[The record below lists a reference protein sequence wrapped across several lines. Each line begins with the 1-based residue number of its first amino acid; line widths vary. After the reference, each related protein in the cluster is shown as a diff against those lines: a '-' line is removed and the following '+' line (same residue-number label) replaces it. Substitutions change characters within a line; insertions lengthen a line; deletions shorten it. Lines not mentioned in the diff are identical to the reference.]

1 MYEPADCIVARKG
14 WQSAG
19 ILAYLSLVREV
30 DGVTTL
36 NAITTVNSGS
46 WVGDPDAPR
55 RFVELLEAGS
65 VIYIP
70 DLGFPIEDE
79 ERGFFGPDFLHL
91 SSKNV
96 SWDPT
101 TNAVR
106 GLKSSHPAGDA
117 EIAALGAMMARFA
130 HFGEELLASL
140 LGEYAERLTTAR
152 TSFRPVEIEGRKS
165 RTVGSND
172 KLLHI
177 DSFSSRPMANQRI
190 LRIFSNVN
198 PGDRPRVWRVGE
210 PFENVARRFIPRL
223 KGPWP
228 GQRPAMQLLR
238 ITKSYRTLY
247 DHYMLRMQ
255 MEMKADEE
263 YQRSV
268 PQTRIEFPPGSTW
281 ICFTDQVSHAV
292 LSGQHLLEQTYYL
305 PVEKMSKAESS
316 PLRVLES
323 LLDRPLV

>member
-1 MYEPADCIVARKG
+1 MWRRK
-14 WQSAG
+14 AG
-19 ILAYLSLVREV
+19 IESDFWPTLVRRSSATEV
-30 DGVTTL
+30 KTL
-36 NAITTVNSGS
+36 EPIITIANGS
-46 WVGDPDAPR
+46 WVGDPDAPA
-55 RFVELLEAGS
+55 RFVDALEEGA
-65 VIYIP
+65 VVYIP
-70 DLGFPIEDE
+70 DLGFPIRED

-91 SSKNV
+91 NSKNV
-96 SWDPT
+96 SWDPA

-106 GLKSSHPAGDA
+106 GLKSGHPASDA
-117 EIAALGAMMARFA
+117 EVAKLGAMMARYA

-172 KLLHI
+172 TLLHV
-177 DSFSSRPMANQRI
+177 DSFSSRPMADQRI
-190 LRIFSNVN
+190 LRIFTNVH

-210 PFENVARRFIPRL
+210 PFENVARRFAPGLR
-223 KGPWP
+223 GPWP
-228 GQRPAMQLLR
+228 GQRAAMQLFR

-255 MEMKADEE
+255 MKMKADAE
-263 YQRSV
+263 YQRTV
-268 PQTRIEFPPGSTW
+268 PQIRFEFPPGSTW

-292 LSGQHLLEQTYYL
+292 LSGQHLLEQTYYI
-305 PVEKMSKAESS
+305 PVERMAKAERA

-323 LLDRPLV
+323 LLHQPLV